1 MVERGEIEID
11 PDRKESLLIEL
22 VTAGSDARSVKHMLK
37 KLTSTLVESEHVQE
51 IYPSDDQIQE
61 RLKEDLGG

>member
-1 MVERGEIEID
+1 
-11 PDRKESLLIEL
+11 
-22 VTAGSDARSVKHMLK
+22 MLK